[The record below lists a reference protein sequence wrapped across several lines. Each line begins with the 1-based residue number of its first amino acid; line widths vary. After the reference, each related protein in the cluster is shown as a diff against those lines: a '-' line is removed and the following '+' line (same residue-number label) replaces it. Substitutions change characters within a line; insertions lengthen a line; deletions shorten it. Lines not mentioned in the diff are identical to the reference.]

1 MITKKLLGTILILV
15 LFLEM
20 PALMRAQDASKAD
33 NDFPVKGFHIDL
45 RIQVMTP
52 EALKDFAKQLSE
64 FGMNTLVMEWE
75 GTYPFEKH
83 PTISN
88 KYSYSREE
96 VEDFIAYCEGLGIK
110 VVPLQQSLGHVEY
123 ILRNSR
129 YSELKEDRKDI
140 SQLCPMES
148 EASKALFTDLFAD
161 LAKTHN
167 SDYVHIGGDET
178 YLLGHCPKCQ
188 KKVEESGKSKL
199 FVDHMKMISE
209 IVIGLGKKPVMW
221 ADIILKHPEAAAEL
235 PQETIFVDW
244 NYGWKIN
251 HFGDVPGLQEKGFTF
266 WGSPAIRSHP
276 DNWYITN
283 WPTHFKNQ
291 KEFIPY
297 ARQAGYKGMVMT
309 SWSTSGVYGFTWDV
323 DYDVM
328 DMVQI
333 RNTYPMSG
341 FRILIASY
349 AQALEQDEPMNA
361 KSFVLQYAKDRFGL
375 LKTDSETLWQFFSA
389 KPELIK
395 NGRPVSDTSIA
406 DIYTDFDKIRN
417 AIVNI
422 SPKKNISE
430 FEHYKL
436 MVDLRMHYLRFKKV
450 EAAYNSVDFSLDETP
465 LLISELDEILNEA
478 EKLNKRFIDLNSGF
492 LYDEELREQNELRV
506 QQVKVLHDRLAKVK

>member
-188 KKVEESGKSKL
+188 KKVEESSKSKL

-266 WGSPAIRSHP
+266 WGSPVIRSHP

-291 KEFIPY
+291 THTD
-297 ARQAGYKGMVMT
+297 T
-309 SWSTSGVYGFTWDV
+309 SPSRVLFPFTMRV
-323 DYDVM
+323 S
-328 DMVQI
+328 Q
-333 RNTYPMSG
+333 
-341 FRILIASY
+341 
-349 AQALEQDEPMNA
+349 E
-361 KSFVLQYAKDRFGL
+361 
-375 LKTDSETLWQFFSA
+375 
-389 KPELIK
+389 
-395 NGRPVSDTSIA
+395 PVS
-406 DIYTDFDKIRN
+406 
-417 AIVNI
+417 
-422 SPKKNISE
+422 
-430 FEHYKL
+430 
-436 MVDLRMHYLRFKKV
+436 
-450 EAAYNSVDFSLDETP
+450 
-465 LLISELDEILNEA
+465 
-478 EKLNKRFIDLNSGF
+478 SGI
-492 LYDEELREQNELRV
+492 
-506 QQVKVLHDRLAKVK
+506 